1 MSDGAH
7 QGALAA
13 RVARAA
19 GALAIRQGGVLLLG
33 AIGVSAITRPSGPAD
48 YGEYALAIA
57 TWSSP
62 GAAADFGFSFTLA
75 RDLANDPELHRPM
88 LRSAYRVWGRPGT
101 RSRHHRRSHARRGGR
116 TLDGSRAGP
125 TRPRAEH
132 GLQRAQ
138 RLADFAVGQ
147 IPDEPGDVG

>member
-33 AIGVSAITRPSGPAD
+33 AIGAAAITRLLGPAD
-48 YGEYALAIA
+48 YGEYASAIA
-57 TWSSP
+57 TWSLL

-75 RDLANDPELHRPM
+75 RDLANDPSCTGPCC
-88 LRSAYRVWGRPGT
+88 GRRTGLGPPGH
-101 RSRHHRRSHARRGGR
+101 S
-116 TLDGSRAGP
+116 
-125 TRPRAEH
+125 
-132 GLQRAQ
+132 
-138 RLADFAVGQ
+138 F
-147 IPDEPGDVG
+147 